1 NAVKIMV
8 ECRQIRQML
17 ASDYMDNELDP
28 PAREQVDRHL
38 EKCPDCRKIS
48 ANLVAITLPLRR
60 APRVNVPQDLWPRIQ
75 TELRRQHS
83 PAARPKTVFRNNI
96 REFFLIRPAFAAAA
110 AAAAAILIIISAV
123 VYLPTQRTA
132 GVGAAPDLSSLTG
145 NIEIREQHAGFG
157 SCIEQL
163 LL

>member
-1 NAVKIMV
+1 VKIIV
-8 ECRQIRQML
+8 DCKQIRKML

-38 EKCPDCRKIS
+38 EKCPDCRKICE
-48 ANLVAITLPLRR
+48 NLAAITQPLRR
-60 APRVNVPQDLWPRIQ
+60 AQRMNVPQDVWPRIQ
-75 TELRRQHS
+75 AELRRQHS
-83 PAARPKTVFRNNI
+83 LAARPKTVSRNNI
-96 REFFLIRPAFAAAA
+96 LEFFLMRPAFAAV
-110 AAAAAILIIISAV
+110 AAAAAILIIVSAV
-123 VYLPTQRTA
+123 MYMPTQQPA
-132 GVGAAPDLSSLTG
+132 GVRSAPDLSSLTG